1 MSLPAL
7 SPVQWNV
14 SWFFE
19 AITFKNPM
27 PQKYTDRYNS
37 FEISKERQL
46 EIKLEIYPNS
56 LHREKNYLPI

>member
-1 MSLPAL
+1 
-7 SPVQWNV
+7 
-14 SWFFE
+14 
-19 AITFKNPM
+19 M

-56 LHREKNYLPI
+56 LHREKNHLPI

>member
-1 MSLPAL
+1 
-7 SPVQWNV
+7 
-14 SWFFE
+14 
-19 AITFKNPM
+19 M